1 MVCATARPVRYL
13 LTEFVVN
20 LTIIEVT
27 QRAYLGI
34 VKKMTLWVSAMQ
46 TELRLLIMA
55 PPDLALRLQAVL
67 SALGENQLSCDWRS
81 AKPADYHGVFC
92 GELSAEQREHFAQSS
107 LDQLPLI
114 SVLDLTSCA
123 GRAEQASGLALD
135 ERCYYLDVLEVLYR
149 LRSRLSVSQALISD
163 VALQS
168 EVVGCSAAIGELRR
182 LTRQVADKTVTVL
195 ITGPSGAGKELVA
208 RSLHNQSRRRNA
220 PFVPINCGAI
230 PRELLESELFGHE
243 RGAFTGAISSRA
255 GRFELAEGGTLFLDE
270 IGDMPLDMQVKILR
284 VIQERQFQRVGSE
297 KTLVA
302 DVRIVAATHRDLEAM
317 ITAGEFREDLYYR
330 LNVFPLR
337 VPPLAERPEDVPHL
351 ARVLCQQLAAEGLGN
366 LRLARSALASL
377 CQHHW
382 SGNIRELA
390 NLLERLLIMYPDQ
403 VVGLADLPEN
413 YRYGEET
420 WRDRSPAVETLG
432 VVKTK
437 NALSAVL
444 PAEGLDM
451 KAHLQALERTWIEQA
466 LAAHGGV
473 VSKAAAH
480 LGLRRTTL
488 IEKMRKLA
496 IQA

>member
-1 MVCATARPVRYL
+1 MH
-13 LTEFVVN
+13 
-20 LTIIEVT
+20 
-27 QRAYLGI
+27 
-34 VKKMTLWVSAMQ
+34 S
-46 TELRLLIMA
+46 ELKLLIMA
-55 PPDLALRLQAVL
+55 PEEIAQRVQAVL
-67 SALGENQLSCDWRS
+67 TALGESTVSADWRS
-81 AKPADYHGVFC
+81 AKLSEWHTVFC
-92 GELSAEQREHFAQSS
+92 ADLSSEQRECLALAASSS
-107 LDQLPLI
+107 LQIVAMTDNGI
-114 SVLDLTSCA
+114 DVAGAESDAHFVLD
-123 GRAEQASGLALD
+123 R
-135 ERCYYLDVLEVLYR
+135 RCYYLDVLEILYR
-149 LRSRLSVSQALISD
+149 LRSRLSVSGALLSD
-163 VALQS
+163 AVLGD
-168 EVVGCSAAIGELRR
+168 EVVGSSPAICELRR

-208 RSLHNQSRRRNA
+208 RSLHNQSRRHNA

-284 VIQERQFQRVGSE
+284 VLQERQFQRVGSE
-297 KTLVA
+297 KTRAA

-317 ITAGEFREDLYYR
+317 IAAGEFREDLFYR
-330 LNVFPLR
+330 LNVFPLQ

-351 ARVLCQQLAAEGLGN
+351 VRVLCKQLAADGLGE

-377 CQHHW
+377 CQHLW

-390 NLLERLLIMYPDQ
+390 NLLERLVIMFPDS

-413 YRYGEET
+413 YRYGEES
-420 WRDRSPAVETLG
+420 WRGTGGNAAPSSAAVTEPVVGLG
-432 VVKTK
+432 RE
-437 NALSAVL
+437 L
-444 PAEGLDM
+444 PPEGMDM
-451 KAHLQALERTWIEQA
+451 KAQLLALEKTWIEQA

-473 VSKAAAH
+473 VSKAAQH

-488 IEKMRKLA
+488 IEKIRKLA

>member
-1 MVCATARPVRYL
+1 MH
-13 LTEFVVN
+13 
-20 LTIIEVT
+20 
-27 QRAYLGI
+27 
-34 VKKMTLWVSAMQ
+34 S
-46 TELRLLIMA
+46 ELKLLIMA
-55 PPDLALRLQAVL
+55 PEEIAQRVQAVL
-67 SALGENQLSCDWRS
+67 TALGESTVSADWRS
-81 AKPADYHGVFC
+81 AKFSEWHAVFC
-92 GELSAEQREHFAQSS
+92 ADLSSEQRDCLALAASSS
-107 LDQLPLI
+107 LQIVAMTDNGI
-114 SVLDLTSCA
+114 DVAGAESGAHFVLD
-123 GRAEQASGLALD
+123 R
-135 ERCYYLDVLEVLYR
+135 RCYYLDVLEILYR
-149 LRSRLSVSQALISD
+149 LRSRLSVSGALLSD
-163 VALQS
+163 AVLGD
-168 EVVGCSAAIGELRR
+168 EVVGTSPAICELRR

-208 RSLHNQSRRRNA
+208 RSLHNQSRRHNA

-284 VIQERQFQRVGSE
+284 VLQERQFQRVGSE
-297 KTLVA
+297 KTRAA

-317 ITAGEFREDLYYR
+317 IAAGEFREDLFYR
-330 LNVFPLR
+330 LNVFPLQ
-337 VPPLAERPEDVPHL
+337 VPPLAARPEDVPHL
-351 ARVLCQQLAAEGLGN
+351 VRVLCKQLAADGLGE

-390 NLLERLLIMYPDQ
+390 NLLERLVIMFPDS

-413 YRYGEET
+413 YRYGEES
-420 WRDRSPAVETLG
+420 WRGTGGTAAPSSTAVTEPVVGLG
-432 VVKTK
+432 RE
-437 NALSAVL
+437 L
-444 PAEGLDM
+444 PPEGMDM
-451 KAHLQALERTWIEQA
+451 KAQLLALEKTWIEQA

-473 VSKAAAH
+473 VSKAAQH

-488 IEKMRKLA
+488 IEKIRKLA